1 MLDWKFIGETILT
14 TSQGIPVTLK
24 LVLVSLLISIPLAFG
39 MAIVNLKQKSIWS
52 KIFRIYISFVRSLPV
67 LVIIFLLYYS
77 LPLLLAALIKKMGLS
92 YNIYDLNPMIYGYL
106 VFSFIS
112 IPTLSEVFR
121 SGLLSVP
128 VIQKE
133 AAQSVGMTK
142 KQTYLYVILP
152 QAVEAVLPV
161 LCTFVTNLIKM
172 TSLAFCMSIREITG
186 QARVAA
192 ADSIRY
198 VECYVVIFVMYLIL
212 CMGTERIFRYFE
224 QRRQLC
230 LR

>member
-1 MLDWKFIGETILT
+1 MLDWAFIGKTILT

-24 LVLVSLLISIPLAFG
+24 LVVVSLLISAPLAFG
-39 MAIVNLKQKSIWS
+39 MAVINQNPRRFLSRL
-52 KIFRIYISFVRSLPV
+52 FRIYISFVRSLPV

-77 LPLLLAALIKKMGLS
+77 LPLMLATLLKKAGSS
-92 YNIYDLNPMIYGYL
+92 YNIYDLNPMIYGYV

-112 IPTLSEVFR
+112 IPTLSEIFR

-128 VIQKE
+128 TIQKE
-133 AAQSVGMTK
+133 AAESVGMTRS
-142 KQTYLYVILP
+142 QTYFHVILP
-152 QAVEAVLPV
+152 QAVRAVLPV

-198 VECYVVIFVMYLIL
+198 VECYIVIFVMYLVL
-212 CMGTERIFRYFE
+212 CMGTERIFKYFE
-224 QRRQLC
+224 QRSRIC
-230 LR
+230 LK